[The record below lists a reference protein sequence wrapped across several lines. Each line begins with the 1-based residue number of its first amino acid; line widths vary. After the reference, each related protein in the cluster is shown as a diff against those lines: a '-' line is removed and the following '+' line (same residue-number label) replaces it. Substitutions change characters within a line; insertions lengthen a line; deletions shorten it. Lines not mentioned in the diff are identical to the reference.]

1 MEQIEDNIVKV
12 SPGKK
17 NKDLIQSYALT
28 TMRDDIGLYGQR
40 LILRLVE
47 AANATGITEGLDFK
61 HGADI
66 TQISPARVESDLF
79 AEFKTITMPATA
91 VLGKTE
97 EYTKLHRDIKA
108 CMRHII
114 EYVDSNG
121 DWVAF
126 PLLSKA
132 KCGKDGIR
140 VVVTSELWDAFLNF
154 TKGFRKFE
162 LQAALSFKS
171 TYSLRFYQLVSG
183 QTEPLT
189 YSIRELKEMFG
200 LIQKDDKGRVIKEK
214 YKRVP
219 DFIERVIEAAKAEL
233 DSCSP
238 YTFEYVPLESR
249 KRAQGRAAITAIQF
263 FPIKQPKFRD
273 PDLEATDLT
282 NRFKGAF
289 GDFGLTI
296 AQKNILMHKFGL
308 TDKGIRNNFKLWDA
322 LVKNGIDITKELD
335 LLAVRVANLRPE
347 NPAGYVIK
355 SFKGIL
361 RDAGIKI

>member
-1 MEQIEDNIVKV
+1 MEEVKV
-12 SPGKK
+12 SPSKK

-61 HGADI
+61 HGTDL
-66 TQISPARVESDLF
+66 TQVSPARVESELF
-79 AEFKTITMPATA
+79 GEFKTIVMPSAA
-91 VLGKTE
+91 VLGDAD
-97 EYTKLHRDIKA
+97 EYTKLHQDIVA
-108 CMRHII
+108 CMRHVIT
-114 EYVDSNG
+114 YQDSDG
-121 DWVAF
+121 DFVAF
-126 PLLSKA
+126 PLLSYA
-132 KCGKDGIR
+132 KCGKKGIK
-140 VVVTSELWDAFLNF
+140 VVVREELWDAFLNF

-162 LQAALSFKS
+162 LNAALSFKS
-171 TYSLRFYQLVSG
+171 AYSLRLYQLVSG

-200 LIQKDDKGRVIKEK
+200 LIKKDEKGKVTEK
-214 YKRVP
+214 YKDKPVN
-219 DFIERVIEAAKAEL
+219 FINKVIEPAKAEL
-233 DSCSP
+233 DRCSP
-238 YTFEYVPLESR
+238 YTFEFVPLESR

-273 PDLEATDLT
+273 PDLEANELT
-282 NRFKGAF
+282 SKYRGAF

-308 TDKGIRNNFKLWDA
+308 TDKGIRNNFKLWEA
-322 LVKNGIDITKELD
+322 LVKNGIDITRELD
-335 LLAVRVANLRPE
+335 ILAVRVANLRPE

>member
-1 MEQIEDNIVKV
+1 MADVKL
-12 SPGKK
+12 SPSKK

-47 AANATGITEGLDFK
+47 TANATGITEGLDFK
-61 HGADI
+61 NGTDMA
-66 TQISPARVESDLF
+66 QISPGRVESELF
-79 AEFKTITMPATA
+79 DEYKTIVMPSTA
-91 VLGKTE
+91 VLGDLE
-97 EYTKLHRDIKA
+97 EYTKLHRDIIA
-108 CMRHII
+108 CMKHVIT
-114 EYVDSNG
+114 YQDSDG
-121 DWVAF
+121 EMVAF
-126 PLLSKA
+126 PLLSYA
-132 KCGKDGIR
+132 KCGKKGIR
-140 VVVTSELWDAFLNF
+140 VQVRKELWDAFLNF

-162 LQAALSFKS
+162 LNAALAFKS
-171 TYSLRFYQLVSG
+171 TYSLRLYQLMSG

-200 LIQKDDKGRVIKEK
+200 LIKKDEKGKITEK
-214 YKRVP
+214 YKNKPVN
-219 DFIERVIEAAKAEL
+219 FIKYVIDPAKAEL
-233 DSCSP
+233 DRCSP
-238 YTFEYVPLESR
+238 YTFEYAPLESR

-263 FPIKQPKFRD
+263 FPLKQPKFRD
-273 PDLEATDLT
+273 QELEATDLT
-282 NRFKGAF
+282 NKYRGAF

-308 TDKGIRNNFKLWDA
+308 TDKGIRNNWKLWEA
-322 LVKNGIDITKELD
+322 LTKNKIDITRELD
-335 LLAVRVANLRPE
+335 ILAVRVANLRPD

>member
-1 MEQIEDNIVKV
+1 MDEVKV
-12 SPGKK
+12 SPSRK

-28 TMRDDIGLYGQR
+28 TMRDEIGLYGQR

-61 HGADI
+61 HGTDLE
-66 TQISPARVESDLF
+66 QVCPARVESELF
-79 AEFKTITMPATA
+79 GEFKTIVMPATA
-91 VLGKTE
+91 VLGEAE

-114 EYVDSNG
+114 EYIDSDG
-121 DWVAF
+121 DWIAF
-126 PLLSKA
+126 PLLSFA
-132 KCGKDGIR
+132 KCNKQGIKVQVR
-140 VVVTSELWDAFLNF
+140 QELWDAFLNF

-162 LQAALSFKS
+162 LNAALSFKS
-171 TYSLRFYQLVSG
+171 TYSLRFYQLMSG

-189 YSIRELKEMFG
+189 YSIKELKQMFG
-200 LIQKDDKGRVIKEK
+200 LIQKDDNGRIIKEK
-214 YKRVP
+214 YKGKP
-219 DFIERVIEAAKAEL
+219 TDFIKYVIDPAKAEL

-238 YTFEYVPLESR
+238 YTFEYAPLESR

-273 PDLEATDLT
+273 PDLEANELT
-282 NRFKGAF
+282 SNYRGAF
-289 GDFGLTI
+289 GDFGLSI

-308 TDKGIRNNFKLWDA
+308 TDKGIRNNFKLWEA
-322 LVKNGIDITKELD
+322 LVKNGIDITRELD

>member
-1 MEQIEDNIVKV
+1 MDEV
-12 SPGKK
+12 SVLPSKK
-17 NKDLIQSYALT
+17 NKDLIQSYTLT

-47 AANATGITEGLDFK
+47 AANATGVTQGLDFK
-61 HGADI
+61 RSTNLD
-66 TQISPARVESDLF
+66 QVSPARVESELF
-79 AEFKTITMPATA
+79 GEFKTIVMPATA
-91 VLGKTE
+91 VLGDAE

-108 CMRHII
+108 CMKHVI
-114 EYVDSNG
+114 EYIDSDG

-126 PLLSKA
+126 PLLSFA
-132 KCGKDGIR
+132 KCNRDGIK
-140 VVVTSELWDAFLNF
+140 VVVRQELWDAFLNF

-162 LQAALSFKS
+162 LNAALSFQT
-171 TYSLRFYQLVSG
+171 TYSLRLYQLMSG

-200 LIQKDDKGRVIKEK
+200 LIKKDDNGKVTEK
-214 YKRVP
+214 YKDKP
-219 DFIERVIEAAKAEL
+219 TDFIKRVIEPAKKEL

-238 YTFEYVPLESR
+238 FTFEYAPLESR

-263 FPIKQPKFRD
+263 FPIKQAKFRD
-273 PDLEATDLT
+273 PNLEANELV
-282 NRFKGAF
+282 NMYSGAF

-296 AQKNILMHKFGL
+296 AQKNILIHKFGL
-308 TDKGIRNNFKLWDA
+308 TDKGIRNNHKLWGA
-322 LVKNGIDITKELD
+322 LIKNGIDITRELD
-335 LLAVRVANLRPE
+335 ILAVRVANLRPE

>member
-1 MEQIEDNIVKV
+1 MEDVNL
-12 SPGKK
+12 SPSKK

-47 AANATGITEGLDFK
+47 AANATGITQGLDFK
-61 HGADI
+61 HSADI

-79 AEFKTITMPATA
+79 AEFKTISMPATA

-114 EYVDSNG
+114 EYIDSDG

-126 PLLSKA
+126 PLLSYA
-132 KCGKDGIR
+132 KCSKNGIKVKVR
-140 VVVTSELWDAFLNF
+140 EELWDAFLNF

-162 LQAALSFKS
+162 LNAALSFKS
-171 TYSLRFYQLVSG
+171 TYSLRFYQLMSG

-189 YSIRELKEMFG
+189 YSIKELKKMFG
-200 LIQKDDKGRVIKEK
+200 LIQKDDNGRVIKEK
-214 YKRVP
+214 YKGKP
-219 DFIERVIEAAKAEL
+219 TDFIKYVIDPAKAEL

-282 NRFKGAF
+282 NKYKGAF

>member
-1 MEQIEDNIVKV
+1 MDEVNVLP
-12 SPGKK
+12 SKK

-47 AANATGITEGLDFK
+47 AANATGVTQGLDFK
-61 HGADI
+61 HGTDLE
-66 TQISPARVESDLF
+66 QVSPARVESELF
-79 AEFKTITMPATA
+79 GEFKTIVMPATA
-91 VLGKTE
+91 VLGDAE

-114 EYVDSNG
+114 EYIDSDG

-126 PLLSKA
+126 PLLSFA
-132 KCGKDGIR
+132 KCSKTGIK
-140 VVVTSELWDAFLNF
+140 VVVREELWDAFLNF

-162 LQAALSFKS
+162 LNAALAFQ
-171 TYSLRFYQLVSG
+171 TAYSLRLYQLMSG

-200 LIQKDDKGRVIKEK
+200 LIKKEENGKVTEK
-214 YKRVP
+214 YKDKP
-219 DFIERVIEAAKAEL
+219 TDFIKRVIEPAKAEL
-233 DSCSP
+233 DKCSP

-249 KRAQGRAAITAIQF
+249 KRAQGRAGITAIQF
-263 FPIKQPKFRD
+263 FPIKQLKFRD
-273 PDLEATDLT
+273 PALEATDLT

-308 TDKGIRNNFKLWDA
+308 TDKGIRNNFKLWEA
-322 LVKNGIDITKELD
+322 LVKNGIDITRELD